1 MKKIA
6 ILAALAVL
14 VMGFAATASA
24 VDLDAKGQF
33 QFQMNFMDNTGNML
47 SNKKADDATAGN
59 NDSEDDLNFWFRAR
73 TEFRFIANENLWAV
87 LYTEYKNRVGN
98 GHTNESSNDTGLYV
112 KRAYLQYRFPGT
124 EVLTSAGIMSINLP
138 GAAAGSMV
146 LGDSDLGTF
155 QVSAPITDQI
165 SLAGAFVRVTDLYQ
179 GDSVSAQNNGAG
191 LNTAERDD
199 ELDVF
204 YAAAPITIDGLS
216 ATPYFAYSAI
226 GKNSGGSAGLQ
237 GPAGTAYNKNADAW
251 WLGTSFS
258 MDMFDPIVFDADIVY
273 GDVDANQKHNDRSGF
288 LIDAALTYTGLDFVQ
303 PKLVFAYTSGEDD
316 DTDNG
321 SERMPIIS
329 NDWAFGTTY
338 FGGSALTSADM
349 DNNEQLG
356 FWTIGLSLEKISFF
370 DKLSHDIHVLYVQG
384 TNDEDLFNTADKVNA
399 VRATGNI
406 AANGDYLTTKDHVF
420 EVDFNTNYQIYDE
433 LAAIVEFG
441 YVDVDLDKGVWED
454 NFGKDSVDFDP
465 ALKLAVGLVYAF

>member
-33 QFQMNFMDNTGNML
+33 QFQMNFMDNNANL
-47 SNKKADDATAGN
+47 LPNKKVSNAAGTTG
-59 NDSEDDLNFWFRAR
+59 DSEDDLNFWFRAR

-87 LYTEYKNRVGN
+87 LYTQYKTRLGN
-98 GHTNESSNDTGLYV
+98 GNVNVDSTNQDDNALTI

-165 SLAGAFVRVTDLYQ
+165 SLAGAFVRVTDRFE
-179 GDSVSAQNNGAG
+179 GDCAKE
-191 LNTAERDD
+191 LND

-216 ATPYFAYSAI
+216 ATPYFAYSTI
-226 GKNSGGSAGLQ
+226 GKDYGGALNGLESTNTT
-237 GPAGTAYNKNADAW
+237 GYEKNANAW

-273 GDVDANQKHNDRSGF
+273 GDVDANQKNNDRSGL

-303 PKLVFAYTSGEDD
+303 PKLVFAYSTGEDD
-316 DTDNG
+316 KTDNG
-321 SERMPIIS
+321 SERLPVIA

-349 DNNEQLG
+349 NSDEQLG
-356 FWTIGLSLEKISFF
+356 FGTIGLSLEKISFF
-370 DKLSHDIHVLYVQG
+370 DKLSHDLHILYVQG
-384 TNDEDLFNTADKVNA
+384 TNDKDLVNSNA
-399 VRATGNI
+399 KYAALDNI
-406 AANGDYLTTKDHVF
+406 TANGDFLTTEDHVF

-441 YVDVDLDKGVWED
+441 YVNVDMDKGVWED
-454 NFGKDSVDFDP
+454 GAGQDVDFDP
-465 ALKLAVGLVYAF
+465 TLKLAVGLVYAF